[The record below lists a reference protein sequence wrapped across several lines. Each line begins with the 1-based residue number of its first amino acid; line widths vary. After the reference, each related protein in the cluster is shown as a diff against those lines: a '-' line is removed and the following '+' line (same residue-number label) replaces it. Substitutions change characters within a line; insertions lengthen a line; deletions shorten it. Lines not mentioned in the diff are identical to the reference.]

1 MSRRSYCN
9 GVSVG
14 IDPQSTSN
22 SNAASKVVIT
32 NVNYPPKD
40 TFANDP
46 EYTGD
51 PKNPYDGVTVV
62 ETGKENTT
70 DTTTERSI
78 ETSNQRIEQVMAL
91 TTNTDHIIEALS
103 LIIDTYYTNPLIVNK
118 YLLPSNEVLARLI
131 LLLTDSDKVD
141 ITVDEISCSC
151 LPSSSFTKV
160 SNILCY
166 KDSDMHEFK
175 YSYPT
180 VKKLLD
186 DHHVSIR
193 LLSD

>member
-22 SNAASKVVIT
+22 SNAASKVVIH
-32 NVNYPPKD
+32 NVNYPPV
-40 TFANDP
+40 NDP

-51 PKNPYDGVTVV
+51 PKKPFEGVTVV
-62 ETGKENTT
+62 ESGEK
-70 DTTTERSI
+70 ERSI
-78 ETSNQRIEQVMAL
+78 ETSNQRVEQVMAL

-141 ITVDEISCSC
+141 IAVEDITCSC
-151 LPSSSFTKV
+151 IPSVSFTKV

-166 KDSDMHEFK
+166 KGDEMHEFK

-193 LLSD
+193 LLCD

>member
-22 SNAASKVVIT
+22 SNAASKVVIH
-32 NVNYPPKD
+32 NVNYPPKES

-51 PKNPYDGVTVV
+51 PKNPYEGVTVV
-62 ETGKENTT
+62 ESGKEGKEK
-70 DTTTERSI
+70 ERSI
-78 ETSNQRIEQVMAL
+78 ETSNQRIEDVMAL

-151 LPSSSFTKV
+151 IPSMSFTKV

-166 KDSDMHEFK
+166 KGDEMHEFK

-193 LLSD
+193 LLCD